1 MRQNNKRSE
10 IQSNAGY
17 SVSWAVLIIYAI
29 IVAYPLFWVI
39 LNSLKE
45 TAEIYRSNLA
55 LPKKWVFS
63 NYIEAWNSGV
73 SNYFFNSLIVTG
85 ATVIITVIV
94 SALAAYAM
102 VKFKILKNKYIL
114 ILFIAGMLI
123 SPEVSLIP
131 LYTLIQAL
139 SLHDTYWALILPYVA
154 YRIPITVLL
163 IRSYFLTIPR
173 ELDDAAYMDGYNDF
187 QIFYLIYLPLSK
199 PIILTVTILTTYY
212 SWNEFLFGI
221 IFIDSDALK
230 TIPAGLMNF
239 RDALQTDWGVLLAGL
254 VISTLPIIILFLA
267 MQKSFIRGISSGS
280 VKG

>member
-1 MRQNNKRSE
+1 MRQTNKRSE
-10 IQSNAGY
+10 IQSKAGY

-221 IFIDSDALK
+221 IFIDFDALK

>member
-1 MRQNNKRSE
+1 MRQTNKRSE
-10 IQSNAGY
+10 IQSKAGY